1 LHKVTQLII
10 QEGIMGQY
18 AYLII
23 RAEAE
28 EKELF
33 DVKNL
38 LPFFW
43 VTLLDQADL
52 ARAEPTWTYV
62 QHAWLNGDENEREK
76 LDDIWPRL
84 TNIHLDKPELLA
96 NSAKAQRWLAHYHP
110 GLVAAY
116 QDFVRYLVAHL
127 PAEDDHIHLDIYSLA
142 EMGAAGELL
151 ASLRE
156 QLAAIDQ
163 LQPGPLG
170 TLPPDLLSLTGF
182 YSLPPAVGEA
192 YPALRQLPVIQPPVR
207 PPAPSAKGSTRTAW
221 WAALMGLLLLYT
233 SYRGYHTEGLTWLV
247 AGVALAG
254 GVTLLVGSYLIML
267 KKAD

>member
-1 LHKVTQLII
+1 
-10 QEGIMGQY
+10 MGQY

-33 DVKNL
+33 DVKNQ

-52 ARAEPTWTYV
+52 ARAEPTWTYAHHV
-62 QHAWLNGDENEREK
+62 WLNGDENERES
-76 LDDIWPRL
+76 LNDIWPRL

-96 NSAKAQRWLAHYHP
+96 NSAKAQRWLAQYHP

-116 QDFVRYLVAHL
+116 QDFVRYLLAHL

-156 QLAAIDQ
+156 QLTAIDQ
-163 LQPGPLG
+163 FQPGPLG
-170 TLPPDLLSLTGF
+170 ILPSDLLSLTGF
-182 YSLPPAVGEA
+182 YSLPLAIGEA
-192 YPALRQLPVIQPPVR
+192 YPGLRQLPVIQPR
-207 PPAPSAKGSTRTAW
+207 APAPLAKSNPRNTW
-221 WAALMGLLLLYT
+221 WAMLIGLLLLYT
-233 SYRGYHTEGLTWLV
+233 SYRGYHKEGFTWLV
-247 AGVALAG
+247 SGVALAG
-254 GVTLLVGSYLIML
+254 GVALVAGSYLAL
-267 KKAD
+267 PKKAG

>member
-1 LHKVTQLII
+1 
-10 QEGIMGQY
+10 MGQY

-43 VTLLDQADL
+43 VTLLDQAAL
-52 ARAEPTWTYV
+52 TYV
-62 QHAWLNGDENEREK
+62 EPNWVYAHHVWLTGDENERES

-84 TNIHLDKPELLA
+84 TNIHLDKPELLV
-96 NSAKAQRWLAHYHP
+96 NSAKAQRWLQQYHP
-110 GLVAAY
+110 ALVAAY
-116 QDFVRYLVAHL
+116 QDFVRYLLAHL
-127 PAEDDHIHLDIYSLA
+127 PAENDHIHLDIYALA
-142 EMGAAGELL
+142 EMQEPDGLL

-156 QLAAIDQ
+156 QLTAIDQ

-170 TLPPDLLSLTGF
+170 SLPPDLLALTGF
-182 YSLPPAVGEA
+182 ASLPPAAAEA
-192 YPALRQLPVIQPPVR
+192 YPGLRQLPVIQPRV
-207 PPAPSAKGSTRTAW
+207 PALALSAKGGPRNAW
-221 WAALMGLLLLYT
+221 RAALIGLLLLFT
-233 SYRGYHTEGLTWLV
+233 SYRGYHKEGLTWLV

-254 GVTLLVGSYLIML
+254 GAALVAGSYFALP
-267 KKAD
+267 KKVD